1 MNGDGEKDCDP
12 EHTFSIVK
20 HLPEVESVP
29 CQLCSK
35 GMSKDE
41 GGDCRHCPMGLY
53 QPNDLDDSVTGS
65 DGTVVC
71 TDCEK
76 GTFAEMTLDIKQFD
90 KMPSWL

>member
-1 MNGDGEKDCDP
+1 
-12 EHTFSIVK
+12 
-20 HLPEVESVP
+20 
-29 CQLCSK
+29 
-35 GMSKDE
+35 
-41 GGDCRHCPMGLY
+41 MGLY